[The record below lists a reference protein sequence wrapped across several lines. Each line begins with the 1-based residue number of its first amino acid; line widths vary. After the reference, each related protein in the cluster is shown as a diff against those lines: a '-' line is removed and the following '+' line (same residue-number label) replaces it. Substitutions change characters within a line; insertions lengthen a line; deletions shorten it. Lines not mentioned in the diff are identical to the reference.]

1 MKLTVTLFIS
11 FFCFLASAQI
21 STSSA
26 KDYFEQGAFEKALI
40 LYQKLLNKQRGNSYY
55 FFRVIECH
63 QQLSQYKAAQKE
75 IEIQIKRSRN
85 PQNLVELGY
94 NYQLQN
100 QLTQADLYYKKA
112 VQSIEIQPNYVYA
125 VALRFEAHSLIDYA
139 IEVYEIGLKTNP
151 NDAFYY
157 QLAELYAT
165 QKNIEKMMERY
176 LDYVETN
183 PPYISQVMRLLSE
196 YISEDA
202 SQPYNQLF
210 KKVLLK
216 KLQTKPNPLWNQ
228 WLSWLYVQQND
239 FKKAFIQEK
248 AVYRRTPES
257 LQGMINLA
265 LLAQEARFSDIALSI
280 FEFIIQNTK
289 EPHLQIQANRI
300 RLELQSELSEA
311 GHYKE
316 INIRYKALLERY
328 KLGVETLDLQ
338 LSYAHFLAFYDQN
351 PEAAITFLKTA
362 LKANLTDLA
371 SSELKMKLADILVT
385 QNKFNQALIYYTQIQ
400 MSVKNSPLSQKA
412 RFKAAKTSYY
422 KGDFEWAETQLK
434 VLKSSTSQLTAN
446 DALELQLLISD
457 HKGSDS
463 LHSALKLYAKAE
475 LLSIQKKPTEALVVL
490 DSILN
495 NHKTDPIIDQTLLV
509 QAQLYETQKAF
520 SKAEANYI
528 RIITDYKDDILIDD
542 AYFYLAE
549 LYRTKLQQTDKAK
562 LNYETIIFNHEDSI
576 HFVEARKQYRTL
588 RGDSIN

>member
-300 RLELQSELSEA
+300 RLELQLELSEA

-328 KLGVETLDLQ
+328 NLGVETLDLQ

>member
-216 KLQTKPNPLWNQ
+216 KLQTKPNPCSKRQ
-228 WLSWLYVQQND
+228 
-239 FKKAFIQEK
+239 
-248 AVYRRTPES
+248 RRVNS
-257 LQGMINLA
+257 
-265 LLAQEARFSDIALSI
+265 
-280 FEFIIQNTK
+280 K
-289 EPHLQIQANRI
+289 
-300 RLELQSELSEA
+300 
-311 GHYKE
+311 
-316 INIRYKALLERY
+316 NI
-328 KLGVETLDLQ
+328 
-338 LSYAHFLAFYDQN
+338 
-351 PEAAITFLKTA
+351 
-362 LKANLTDLA
+362 
-371 SSELKMKLADILVT
+371 
-385 QNKFNQALIYYTQIQ
+385 
-400 MSVKNSPLSQKA
+400 
-412 RFKAAKTSYY
+412 
-422 KGDFEWAETQLK
+422 
-434 VLKSSTSQLTAN
+434 
-446 DALELQLLISD
+446 
-457 HKGSDS
+457 
-463 LHSALKLYAKAE
+463 
-475 LLSIQKKPTEALVVL
+475 
-490 DSILN
+490 
-495 NHKTDPIIDQTLLV
+495 
-509 QAQLYETQKAF
+509 
-520 SKAEANYI
+520 
-528 RIITDYKDDILIDD
+528 
-542 AYFYLAE
+542 
-549 LYRTKLQQTDKAK
+549 
-562 LNYETIIFNHEDSI
+562 
-576 HFVEARKQYRTL
+576 
-588 RGDSIN
+588 